1 MALNRGAAKGAARVH
16 FNPIKIDYNTQA
28 AIGLIQQYGSR
39 FDWWQALVC
48 PCTVKAEQT
57 ELKFRQLACGQCNG
71 TGWVYILNQEIRAV
85 PSSNRREEQ
94 TLTYRVAQPG
104 QLSNIFVNLTCE
116 PQYKVNI
123 RDRMVFKE
131 SVTFRSEAKV
141 FDPAAASYKFTF
153 PIVELLQVVDS
164 DGLNYDC
171 TNLNVLDR
179 DVNSDADGNL
189 FWVPDDVEILD
200 LDTGVETLNPL
211 QRTNRKTPKTGQSFS
226 VLYTLYPSYIVIT
239 AAHEIRGFVAGKP
252 ASDGGVQAFEDLP
265 RLFTAKME
273 IPDSYLFG

>member
-1 MALNRGAAKGAARVH
+1 MALTRGTAKGAARVH

-39 FDWWQALVC
+39 FDWYQGLVC

-57 ELKFRQLACGQCNG
+57 DLKFRQLACGQCNG
-71 TGWVYILNQEIRAV
+71 TGWIHILNREIRAV

-104 QLSNIFVNLTCE
+104 VMSNIFVNLTCE

-153 PIVELLQVVDS
+153 PIVELLQVIDT
-164 DGLNYDC
+164 DGKSYDC
-171 TNLNVLDR
+171 TNLNIEDR
-179 DVNSDADGNL
+179 DVDSNTSGL
-189 FWVPDDVEILD
+189 LVWTEGKCRPP
-200 LDTGVETLNPL
+200 TG
-211 QRTNRKTPKTGQSFS
+211 KSFS

-252 ASDGGVQAFEDLP
+252 ASEGGVQAYEDLP

-273 IPDSYLFG
+273 IPDAYLFG

>member
-1 MALNRGAAKGAARVH
+1 MALTRGTAKGAARVH

-39 FDWWQALVC
+39 FDWYQALVC
-48 PCTVKAEQT
+48 PCTIKAEQT
-57 ELKFRQLACGQCNG
+57 ELKFRQLACSLCNG
-71 TGWVYILNQEIRAV
+71 TGWVYVFNKEIRAV
-85 PSSNRREEQ
+85 PSSNRRDEQ

-104 QLSNIFVNLTCE
+104 LMSNIFVNLTVE

-141 FDPAAASYKFTF
+141 FSLETASYTFTF

-164 DGLNYDC
+164 DGVHYDC
-171 TNLNVLDR
+171 TNLNAIDR
-179 DVNSDADGNL
+179 DVDSDADGNL
-189 FWVPDDVEILD
+189 FWVPDDML
-200 LDTGVETLNPL
+200 LNMTTGVETLNPL
-211 QRTNRKTPKTGQSFS
+211 QRANRKAPKTGQSFS
-226 VLYTLYPSYIVIT
+226 ILYTLYPSYIVIT

-252 ASDGGVQAFEDLP
+252 VSEGGVQVFEDLP

>member
-1 MALNRGAAKGAARVH
+1 MALNRGTARGGARVH
-16 FNPIKIDYNTQA
+16 FSPIKIDYNTYG
-28 AIGLIQQYGSR
+28 AIRLIQQYGSR
-39 FDWWQALVC
+39 FNWYQALVC
-48 PCTVKAEQT
+48 PCTIKAEQT
-57 ELKFRQLACGQCNG
+57 DLKFRQLACAQCNG
-71 TGWVYILNQEIRAV
+71 TGWVYIFNKEIRAV
-85 PSSNRREEQ
+85 PSSNRRDEQ

-104 QLSNIFVNLTCE
+104 VMSNIFVNLTVE

-141 FDPAAASYKFTF
+141 FSPETAFYTFTF
-153 PIVELLQVVDS
+153 PIVEILQVVDS
-164 DGLNYDC
+164 DGVHYDC
-171 TNLNVLDR
+171 TSAFAIDR
-179 DVNSDADGNL
+179 DVNSDANGNL
-189 FWVPDDVEILD
+189 IWVPDDMLLNTE
-200 LDTGVETLNPL
+200 TGVSTLNPL

-226 VLYTLYPSYIVIT
+226 ILYTLFPSYIVIT

-252 ASDGGVQAFEDLP
+252 EADGGVQAYEDLP

>member
-1 MALNRGAAKGAARVH
+1 MALNRGKAQGAARVH
-16 FNPIKIDYNTQA
+16 FSPIKIDYNTQA

-39 FDWWQALVC
+39 FDWYQALVC
-48 PCTVKAEQT
+48 PCTIKAEQT
-57 ELKFRQLACGQCNG
+57 DLKFRQLACAQCNG
-71 TGWVYILNQEIRAV
+71 TGWVYVFNKEIRAV
-85 PSSNRREEQ
+85 PSSNRRDEQ

-104 QLSNIFVNLTCE
+104 LMSNIFVNLTVE

-141 FDPAAASYKFTF
+141 FSPETASYKFTF

-164 DGLNYDC
+164 DGVHYDC
-171 TNLNVLDR
+171 TNLNAIDR
-179 DVNSDADGNL
+179 DVDSDADGNL
-189 FWVPDDVEILD
+189 FWVPDDVL
-200 LDTGVETLNPL
+200 LNTATGVETLNPL
-211 QRTNRKTPKTGQSFS
+211 QRTNRKTPKAGRSFS
-226 VLYTLYPSYIVIT
+226 ILYTLYPSYIVIT

-252 ASDGGVQAFEDLP
+252 VSEGGIQVFEDLP